1 MTEKYLITPKSSNRK
16 TGPIMT
22 VSSPRRTCP
31 DACALK
37 GSACYAEFHHTG
49 RMWNGLDKTEPG
61 DTFKHGTGNMLVHGL
76 DALID
81 AVKRYARGAL
91 WRFNVFGDL
100 PGDGDTIDWGVL
112 VDIVIANAEAG
123 ARGFTYTH
131 KPILEPLYTPR
142 NADCPDFN
150 DVICVREGSPHAARN
165 LDLIET
171 ANARGFVINVSAN
184 NVEEADTYLDM
195 GLPVAVVL
203 PASTQG
209 QKRAE
214 TPKGRDIIIC
224 PATYREDVT
233 CASCG
238 LCARLDRAGAIGFP
252 AHGSGKGKI

>member
-37 GSACYAEFHHTG
+37 GSACYAEYHHTG
-49 RMWNGLDKTEPG
+49 RMWNGLDATDPG
-61 DTFKHGTGNMLVHGL
+61 DTFKHGTGNILVHGL

-100 PGDGDTIDWGVL
+100 PGDGDTINWDVL
-112 VDIVIANAEAG
+112 GDIVTANTEAN

-131 KPILEPLYTPR
+131 KPI
-142 NADCPDFN
+142 
-150 DVICVREGSPHAARN
+150 VSSPFAARAARN

-184 NVEEADTYLDM
+184 NVEEADTYIDM

-214 TPKGRDIIIC
+214 THKGRQIIIC
-224 PATYREDVT
+224 PATYRDDVT

-252 AHGSGKGKI
+252 AHGSGKSKV